1 MNKVFLIGNLTK
13 DPEAINMANG
23 KQMARMSIA
32 INNKNGAD
40 FFDIAVFDSTA
51 QLCLQWLNK
60 GRKIAITGYLKTHK
74 YEKNG
79 ATITATQI
87 IASEVEFL
95 DRAEKQE
102 PVKAPEKKTEK
113 PKVVEVEVE
122 NLPF

>member
-40 FFDIAVFDSTA
+40 FFDIAVFESTA

-60 GRKIAITGYLKTHK
+60 GRKVAITGYLKTHK

-87 IASEVEFL
+87 IANEVEFL

-102 PVKAPEKKTEK
+102 PEKKLEK
-113 PKVVEVEVE
+113 PKVVEVDEE
-122 NLPF
+122 GLPF